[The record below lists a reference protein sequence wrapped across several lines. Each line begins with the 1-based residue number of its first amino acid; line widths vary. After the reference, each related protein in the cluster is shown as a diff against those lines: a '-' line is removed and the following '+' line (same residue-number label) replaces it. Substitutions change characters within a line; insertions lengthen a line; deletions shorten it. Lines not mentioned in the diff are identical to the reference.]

1 MAGRQ
6 PCRLAWPC
14 FFLLRSLK
22 WVSLT
27 SDARYPEIPYT
38 PTGGGEDQRGRT
50 STGLG
55 GGRKHREE
63 AIPKSD
69 RRQERI
75 RLEPGGGLRG
85 GIWMEPVRG
94 PKSASG
100 WSRFGD
106 SGGHLDGAGSGASK
120 AGGETSGW
128 SRFGGRFGQTC
139 SFLSGRPGRRVNED
153 PSDLRFRGKTN
164 ITKKPPP

>member
-1 MAGRQ
+1 MRKVAVDGPRNLSPVVNRLSSRG
-6 PCRLAWPC
+6 PCVRLNIREPSPSAEE
-14 FFLLRSLK
+14 
-22 WVSLT
+22 T

-85 GIWMEPVRG
+85 TSGWSRFGDRRAHLDGAGSGTQGDIWMEPVRG
-94 PKSASG
+94 RAKLEG
-100 WSRFGD
+100 R
-106 SGGHLDGAGSGASK
+106 HLDGAGS
-120 AGGETSGW
+120 E
-128 SRFGGRFGQTC
+128 GGRFGQTC
-139 SFLSGRPGRRVNED
+139 SFLSGWPGEC
-153 PSDLRFRGKTN
+153 G
-164 ITKKPPP
+164 